1 MADYIKSNDYML
13 YLPNER
19 LKTFKSWP
27 LGFDCNCTP
36 DKVLYLIIETMEI
49 GFFSLV
55 AWLEHFGAITR
66 RCVIPL

>member
-36 DKVLYLIIETMEI
+36 DKVLYLITETMEI

-66 RCVIPL
+66 RCVIP

>member
-36 DKVLYLIIETMEI
+36 DKVLFLIIEIMKI
-49 GFFSLV
+49 GFFQRHKEQCYGTF
-55 AWLEHFGAITR
+55 WR
-66 RCVIPL
+66 